1 MRYTCYQMHKAFC
14 VQCVY
19 KRTFGNKLTMCVPFI
34 DWNGNGRIDPSDIA
48 ISLAIAEEE
57 EKDQE
62 DEEEQEHGNCC

>member
-1 MRYTCYQMHKAFC
+1 
-14 VQCVY
+14 
-19 KRTFGNKLTMCVPFI
+19 MCVPFI

>member
-1 MRYTCYQMHKAFC
+1 
-14 VQCVY
+14 
-19 KRTFGNKLTMCVPFI
+19 MCVPFI
-34 DWNGNGRIDPSDIA
+34 AWNGNGRIDPSDIA